1 MFGKSLSANLV
12 ALLVTIGILPGG
24 KSRALDRAKL
34 IFWIITVTVIV
45 AYWQLGSS
53 YLNFLDDLV
62 IQFNGVESL
71 MEFVVFCILPTLRM
85 LGTILA
91 FSTAWTRYPNLLTDN
106 KIPAPSMPWFLPA
119 VVMFITI
126 DQALAIWKQATW
138 YQDIGKLMPSLV
150 GGMTYHTLNI
160 ISAFV
165 IGVCVAKFKKNIQVK
180 EDISDIVT
188 ANACGIKNVREMQ
201 ALKHFLSPLLFI
213 LIITNG
219 LGFIFRSYWALYK
232 FPGFGHISGIIYRLL
247 IIAYVSIIIQ
257 SCFKEFKLKAK
268 CLR

>member
-1 MFGKSLSANLV
+1 
-12 ALLVTIGILPGG
+12 
-24 KSRALDRAKL
+24 
-34 IFWIITVTVIV
+34 
-45 AYWQLGSS
+45 
-53 YLNFLDDLV
+53 
-62 IQFNGVESL
+62 
-71 MEFVVFCILPTLRM
+71 
-85 LGTILA
+85 
-91 FSTAWTRYPNLLTDN
+91 
-106 KIPAPSMPWFLPA
+106 
-119 VVMFITI
+119 MFITV
-126 DQALAIWKQATW
+126 DQALVIWKQATW
-138 YQDIGKLMPSLV
+138 NQDIGKLIPSLV
-150 GGMTYHTLNI
+150 GGVTFHTLNI

-165 IGVCVAKFKKNIQVK
+165 VGVCVAQFKKDIQVK

-213 LIITNG
+213 LILTNG

-232 FPGFGHISGIIYRLL
+232 YPGLGHISGIIYRLL